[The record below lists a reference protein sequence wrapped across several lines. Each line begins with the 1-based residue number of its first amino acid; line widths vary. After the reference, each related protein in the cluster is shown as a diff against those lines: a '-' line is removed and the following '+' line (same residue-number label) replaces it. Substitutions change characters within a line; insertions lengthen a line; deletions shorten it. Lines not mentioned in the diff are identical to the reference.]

1 MSKVT
6 LESSIHTKEKFDF
19 SAKVQAKKVIR
30 EVLLEEGCPYDVDVS
45 FTLVEDEEIHEM
57 NRDYRGIDRAT
68 DVLSF
73 PNLDYETPSDFS
85 AAEEDP
91 MSCLDPETGHLIL
104 GDIVLNAKRVKEQ
117 AIEYGHSNLR
127 EFSFLIAH
135 STLHL
140 CGYDH
145 MTPEEA
151 SVMEAKQEAAL
162 QALGITRDL

>member
-6 LESSIHTKEKFDF
+6 LESSINTKEKFDF
-19 SAKVQAKKVIR
+19 SAKIQAKKVIR
-30 EVLLEEGCPYDVDVS
+30 QVLILEGCPYDVDVS
-45 FTLVEDEEIHEM
+45 FTLVDDEEIHEM

-68 DVLSF
+68 DGLSF
-73 PNLDYETPSDFS
+73 PGVEYETPSDFS
-85 AAEEDP
+85 VVEEDP
-91 MSCLDPETGHLIL
+91 FGYLDPDTGHLML

-117 AIEYGHSNLR
+117 AVEYGHSELR

-151 SVMEAKQEAAL
+151 KEMEEKQEHAL
-162 QALGITRDL
+162 QVLGITRD